1 MSTSV
6 RFIARKILSL
16 IADIEVHGDVG
27 KLPKGGYML
36 ASNHLGR
43 LDSLVVYY
51 VIDNDDLIHPLT
63 DKYKSNLFFRLVAWW
78 LRVTWLKRG
87 QADTKAMREFI
98 TRLKNGGVMVIAPEG
113 TRSKTASL
121 LKAEPGAIYIASMA
135 NVGIIPVALTGTE
148 DAVVKSRLKRFQKLK
163 ITITTDGA
171 IIQPPDIKSV
181 KGAERD
187 ALLQNSID
195 EVMCHIAASL
205 PESYRGYYKDFP
217 KVNELLQNKKTNP

>member
-1 MSTSV
+1 MSASI
-6 RFIARKILSL
+6 RFIARRILPL
-16 IADIEVHGDVG
+16 IADIEVRGDVS
-27 KLPKGGYML
+27 KLPTGGYML

-51 VIDNDDLIHPLT
+51 VIDNNDLIHPLT
-63 DKYKSNLFFRLVAWW
+63 DKYKKNFLARIVARW

-148 DAVVKSRLKRFQKLK
+148 DADVKSRLKRFQKLK
-163 ITITTDGA
+163 ITISTDSD
-171 IIQPPDIKSV
+171 IYFPPDIKSV

-195 EVMCHIAASL
+195 EVMCRIAALL
-205 PESYRGYYKDFP
+205 PERYRGYYKDDP
-217 KVNELLQNKKTNP
+217 RTLNLLNQKDRA